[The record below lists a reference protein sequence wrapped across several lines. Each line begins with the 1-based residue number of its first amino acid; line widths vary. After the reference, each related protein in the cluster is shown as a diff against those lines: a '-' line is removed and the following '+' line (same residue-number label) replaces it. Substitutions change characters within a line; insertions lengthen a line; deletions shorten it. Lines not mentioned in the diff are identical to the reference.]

1 MILVLYGTNLWGDYM
16 KIKIELTDDII
27 VETVMRKLENL
38 EYEIESKALKM
49 LSEIYEVI
57 INDELSDFDVVEE
70 IVNIFEKNG
79 EDCGI
84 RHDF

>member
-38 EYEIESKALKM
+38 EYEIECKALKM